1 MEIKTRTYWWILS
14 DGGVHQLALLTE
26 VLGDVESVSGLTQQL
41 KEQSGTD
48 DVLFSTLKTAKGAI
62 GTFTYGS
69 AFGATD
75 KSTFFKIFGTNG
87 SATYDWSPSLPK
99 PQITYATGA
108 TSGQASSK
116 TTIEIDE
123 VNTIEEE
130 FKNFKDAVANK
141 DKKLVKVP
149 PRKAFHHLAIVAA
162 ALESSKTTDLMSK

>member
-1 MEIKTRTYWWILS
+1 MATGWRLKPEHIGGFLS

-87 SATYDWSPSLPK
+87 SATYDWS
-99 PQITYATGA
+99 QVC
-108 TSGQASSK
+108 Q
-116 TTIEIDE
+116 
-123 VNTIEEE
+123 NH
-130 FKNFKDAVANK
+130 
-141 DKKLVKVP
+141 KLLMLQVP
-149 PRKAFHHLAIVAA
+149 PQVKLLAK
-162 ALESSKTTDLMSK
+162 LLLK

>member
-87 SATYDWSPSLPK
+87 
-99 PQITYATGA
+99 G
-108 TSGQASSK
+108 SK
-116 TTIEIDE
+116 HMIGLQ
-123 VNTIEEE
+123 VCQNH
-130 FKNFKDAVANK
+130 
-141 DKKLVKVP
+141 KLLMLQVP
-149 PRKAFHHLAIVAA
+149 PQVKLLAK
-162 ALESSKTTDLMSK
+162 LLLK